1 MLKLNLNNTAAFDVD
16 AQYTFTPECP
26 NELPVA
32 GGTEI
37 VNGLNV
43 SEFNKKIYSDNL

>member
-1 MLKLNLNNTAAFDVD
+1 MMTIERNKTATFDVD
-16 AQYTFTPECP
+16 PQYTFTTECP

-37 VNGLNV
+37 VNALNQQAKLARLRV
-43 SEFNKKIYSDNL
+43 